1 MNPLL
6 LLISALVATAR
17 TVTGLKPIDVYWN
30 ISNPIFSGGYGEDYE
45 NVIEVNR
52 DTHPWEYD
60 QVNII
65 CPSGEN
71 STERHIIYAVD
82 KIEYDNC
89 RIINP
94 KPRIIAV
101 CDQPRNFMYFT
112 ITFRSFSPSPMQME
126 FQPGQSYYFISTSSD
141 RDIHRRVGGWCSTK
155 NMKMIFR
162 VAENPL
168 EENAVNHNVQNNPAS
183 AFWSKYWNSR
193 VPDYRDSYT
202 RDYSDYEYDDNRVG
216 VVRTKS
222 RIRNSRLDPRHV
234 QMPRDDLEEFQRT
247 NALRLQHTTTSGVS
261 RNLLSSV
268 LVHLILLGFFIT
280 QR

>member
-1 MNPLL
+1 MNPFF
-6 LLISALVATAR
+6 VAIFILSVMR
-17 TVTGLKPIDVYWN
+17 TCQSVKPIDVYWN
-30 ISNPIFSGGYGEDYE
+30 ISNPIFSGGYGADYE

-65 CPSGEN
+65 CPSGIN
-71 STERHIIYAVD
+71 STERHIIYSVD

-126 FQPGQSYYFISTSSD
+126 FKPGQSYYFISTSSD

-162 VAENPL
+162 VAENPH
-168 EENAVNHNVQNNPAS
+168 EQAASPVHSSPAT
-183 AFWSKYWNSR
+183 AFWSKYWNTR
-193 VPDYRDSYT
+193 VPDYRDIYT
-202 RDYSDYEYDDNRVG
+202 RDYDDADYDYNYDDNNVG
-216 VVRTKS
+216 IVRTKS
-222 RIRNSRLDPRHV
+222 GGRNTRLDPRHV
-234 QMPRDDLEEFQRT
+234 QMPHGDEDPVKTFDNS
-247 NALRLQHTTTSGVS
+247 NALRLK
-261 RNLLSSV
+261 SSASDNSHSYI
-268 LVHLILLGFFIT
+268 LFLCTFLIINILRL
-280 QR
+280 

>member
-1 MNPLL
+1 MNPF
-6 LLISALVATAR
+6 LVLFFLFE
-17 TVTGLKPIDVYWN
+17 VMSQSWGLKPIDVYWN
-30 ISNPIFSGGYGEDYE
+30 ISNPIFSSGFGSEYE

-65 CPSGEN
+65 CPNGNN
-71 STERHIIYAVD
+71 STERHIIYSVN

-126 FQPGQSYYFISTSSD
+126 FQPGQSYYFISTASE
-141 RDIHRRVGGWCSTK
+141 RDMQRRVGGWCSTR

-162 VAENPL
+162 VAESPH
-168 EENAVNHNVQNNPAS
+168 EQTVSRVQSSPAS
-183 AFWSKYWNSR
+183 SFWSGYWGAR
-193 VPDYRDSYT
+193 EEVHE
-202 RDYSDYEYDDNRVG
+202 YEYGEYEDYQENRVG
-216 VVRTKS
+216 RVVTK
-222 RIRNSRLDPRHV
+222 SRLDPRHV
-234 QMPRDDLEEFQRT
+234 NMPGEEEARALSERGDT
-247 NALRLQHTTTSGVS
+247 NALRLQSGGGHSHT
-261 RNLLSSV
+261 NCLLLILSSA
-268 LVHLILLGFFIT
+268 LALFRL
-280 QR
+280 